1 MHLRVRVFA
10 DGMKIM
16 LHTGHMNWDGF
27 QFGVFAGVVFLGAFA
42 GVAFDFS
49 RCCLVLV
56 AFGIGCFGS
65 SSNRW
70 LSSDFAGRRFF
81 RLVVSLLDLLLLAVA
96 EFLFLRAW
104 LFVAAFLSL
113 RLVWR
118 FVVLVVLPDTNCT
131 TGLLIGS
138 LQVGEVTARMAPVGL
153 ALVLDPV

>member
-1 MHLRVRVFA
+1 MMHANLLIINKPPANTLTLSDDPLIHVVREA
-10 DGMKIM
+10 
-16 LHTGHMNWDGF
+16 
-27 QFGVFAGVVFLGAFA
+27 
-42 GVAFDFS
+42 
-49 RCCLVLV
+49 LV
-56 AFGIGCFGS
+56 GCDV
-65 SSNRW
+65 
-70 LSSDFAGRRFF
+70 LFAGRSFF